1 MSQRH
6 RTERKRE
13 DWQAERQ
20 KPRGTEEE
28 SDTVRQSKTR
38 ENKRKRKPERNT

>member
-6 RTERKRE
+6 RIERKRE
-13 DWQAERQ
+13 RLAGRET

-28 SDTVRQSKTR
+28 SDALRQSKTR
-38 ENKRKRKPERNT
+38 ENRRKRKPERNT

>member
-1 MSQRH
+1 MGQKH

-13 DWQAERQ
+13 RLAGRET

-28 SDTVRQSKTR
+28 RGALRQSKTR
-38 ENKRKRKPERNT
+38 ESRRKREPEGNT